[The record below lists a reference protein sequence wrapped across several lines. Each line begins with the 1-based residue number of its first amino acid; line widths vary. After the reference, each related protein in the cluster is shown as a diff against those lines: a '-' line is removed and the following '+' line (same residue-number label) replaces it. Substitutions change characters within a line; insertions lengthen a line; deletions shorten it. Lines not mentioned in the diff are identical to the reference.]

1 MNIFLS
7 YGTKIVIL
15 ALIAY
20 SIAILTEQK
29 THRVSNRV
37 LIFITLGIILD
48 ITATVFMIMGSG
60 NTLFTLHGFIGYSS
74 LSAMLV
80 DTVFIWNHRLKSGAT
95 EKVSKRLHL
104 YSRYAYIWWIIA
116 FITSGLLVLF
126 QFCDSKPKFV

>member
-20 SIAILTEQK
+20 SIAIITEQK

-37 LIFITLGIILD
+37 LFFLTAGIILD
-48 ITATVFMIMGSG
+48 ITATIFMIIGSG
-60 NTLFTLHGFIGYSS
+60 NTPFTLHGFIGYSS
-74 LSAMLV
+74 LAAMLI
-80 DTVFIWNHRLKSGAT
+80 DTVLIWNHRLKSDQ
-95 EKVSKRLHL
+95 EKTVPNTLHL

-116 FITSGLLVLF
+116 FITGGLLVLF
-126 QFCDSKPKFV
+126 K

>member
-29 THRVSNRV
+29 IHRVSNRV
-37 LIFITLGIILD
+37 IIFLTAGIILD
-48 ITATVFMIMGSG
+48 ITATIFMIIGSS
-60 NTLFTLHGFIGYSS
+60 NTPFTLHGFIGYSS
-74 LSAMLV
+74 LAAMLV
-80 DTVFIWNHRLKSGAT
+80 DTALIWNHRLKSGK
-95 EKVSKRLHL
+95 EKTVPKSLHL

-116 FITSGLLVLF
+116 FITGGTLVLL
-126 QFCDSKPKFV
+126 K

>member
-29 THRVSNRV
+29 IHRVSNRV
-37 LIFITLGIILD
+37 IIFITAGIILD
-48 ITATVFMIMGSG
+48 ITATVFMIIGSS
-60 NTLFTLHGFIGYSS
+60 NTPFTLHGFIGYSS
-74 LSAMLV
+74 LAAMLI
-80 DTVFIWNHRLKSGAT
+80 DTVFIWKHRLTFGHEES
-95 EKVSKRLHL
+95 VPRSLHL

-116 FITSGLLVLF
+116 FITGGLLVVF
-126 QFCDSKPKFV
+126 K